1 MSQFNN
7 LNYLRSDRNLVLES
21 AYSSR
26 TVTSSDK
33 LFHAILENNDTH
45 KANHERNKANNW
57 VANYDQGLLFRIAG
71 KYINVPTFLSLHLVL
86 DSLIKNGEDV
96 NAIDKNKDTPLHR
109 ASFKGNLEI
118 AQLLKIVDHLDKNKS
133 IDNITSDI
141 DRLTSDEIKG
151 YYNENKVQIDSLM
164 EQRKNSQVALSI
176 VHIPDHVVL
185 HENVDKEKVIKHVL
199 ILMKANKGLQDLP
212 ALSDFLINTSYIP
225 PNLFLSLQ
233 DSCKLAQVNKVIN
246 RTFSEKTGLS
256 SADNYLSKLGTYLI
270 NHKNGIQ
277 ILINANKNKLV
288 S

>member
-96 NAIDKNKDTPLHR
+96 NAIDKNKDTPLHL
-109 ASFKGNLEI
+109 ASRYGKLELVKLLIEHGADMNVKNNYGKTPLHWAIKNNNLEMAKLLVENGADLNAKDNNGWTPLHAAANRGNLKM
-118 AQLLKIVDHLDKNKS
+118 AQLLI
-133 IDNITSDI
+133 
-141 DRLTSDEIKG
+141 EKG
-151 YYNENKVQIDSLM
+151 
-164 EQRKNSQVALSI
+164 
-176 VHIPDHVVL
+176 
-185 HENVDKEKVIKHVL
+185 
-199 ILMKANKGLQDLP
+199 
-212 ALSDFLINTSYIP
+212 
-225 PNLFLSLQ
+225 
-233 DSCKLAQVNKVIN
+233 
-246 RTFSEKTGLS
+246 
-256 SADNYLSKLGTYLI
+256 AD
-270 NHKNGIQ
+270 
-277 ILINANKNKLV
+277 V
-288 S
+288 

>member
-96 NAIDKNKDTPLHR
+96 NAIDKNKDTPLHL
-109 ASFKGNLEI
+109 ASRYGKLELVKLLIEHGADMNVKNNYGKTPLHWAIKNNNLEM
-118 AQLLKIVDHLDKNKS
+118 AKLLVENGADVHTNSDNEEYTFKDKIETFGAFTFTAVAAIMVTNNDNEEFTLFSSDS
-133 IDNITSDI
+133 ISSKI
-141 DRLTSDEIKG
+141 
-151 YYNENKVQIDSLM
+151 
-164 EQRKNSQVALSI
+164 QRTVVALTI
-176 VHIPDHVVL
+176 IAAAV
-185 HENVDKEKVIKHVL
+185 
-199 ILMKANKGLQDLP
+199 
-212 ALSDFLINTSYIP
+212 
-225 PNLFLSLQ
+225 
-233 DSCKLAQVNKVIN
+233 
-246 RTFSEKTGLS
+246 
-256 SADNYLSKLGTYLI
+256 GTI
-270 NHKNGIQ
+270 MVATRK
-277 ILINANKNKLV
+277 
-288 S
+288 